1 MNRIFL
7 TPRAKRNFENI
18 VDFIKKEWGD
28 GVAQAFIVKVDDI
41 FNLLKNFPQMGQ
53 VEEKEIR
60 GFQIT
65 PQTRILY
72 RLKGDKII
80 ILSFFDVRQ
89 SPKIKGI

>member
-28 GVAQAFIVKVDDI
+28 GVAQTFIIKVDTI

-60 GFQIT
+60 GFKL
-65 PQTRILY
+65 R
-72 RLKGDKII
+72 RRHE
-80 ILSFFDVRQ
+80 FF
-89 SPKIKGI
+89 IG